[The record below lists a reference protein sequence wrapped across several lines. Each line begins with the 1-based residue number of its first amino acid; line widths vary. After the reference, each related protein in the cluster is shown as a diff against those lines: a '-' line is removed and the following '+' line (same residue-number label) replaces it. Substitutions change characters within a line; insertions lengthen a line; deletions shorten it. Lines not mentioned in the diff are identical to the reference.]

1 MKQTMPTYLST
12 PAASD
17 LGPANAFSRGV
28 AQGRPCSAAARRTR
42 LRPRCIGRTLT
53 STVLLFVISG
63 RLHAGPVPAL
73 SDGAVASQTLK
84 TRLPKTEEEID
95 HAIDQVEARLK
106 EARAKASPGPPA
118 NAVATASLAGTPDEL
133 AERDQS
139 LQQWLIALDQHA
151 RYLRNLK
158 EIRRNNQERAVEQ
171 EAWRGFTEAPTAALA
186 ERLRDEISAHR
197 LEYRTGQMLLSIL
210 QGEISRCS
218 ARLEQSQK
226 QLRLVLDQPA
236 IDGDQAP
243 RRQWRIQLAQ
253 ARNQANEA
261 SVETAEVGRLTT
273 WQALDGQSNYIQFLE
288 RKLMSSRTL
297 APLTR
302 VELDRVLAQI
312 REKRA
317 ALHSE
322 LNEAIAIDRELRST
336 HDAAPGATRGPEHEG
351 AAVAPS
357 DAEVTKARLDAS
369 RRKVEA
375 LHGFLQ
381 LTDYARAVWEDRLWA
396 SEPRSL
402 RQLRER
408 QRHHEQL
415 LDGLRQWKA
424 LLEQS
429 LAAVSEQMLRHTLGS
444 EDSRLPVAQRE
455 AAARIRKTLQERA
468 WTELRAIG
476 ALVFTE
482 DLTAR
487 LHAELSERMARIS
500 LAGRIHAVLADLSAV
515 IGRLW
520 GTELYIAEDSVI
532 AGGQKVSIPR
542 SITLGKVFTALTI
555 FACGLLLARWIYQL
569 THRLGTRRA
578 AGPAAAE
585 VPAKA
590 MATLVA
596 LGSLLV
602 AMASVRIPWTVF
614 AFLGGALAIGVGFGA
629 QALINNFISGIILLC
644 ERSIRV
650 GDIVEV
656 DEQRGKVVRVGFRN
670 SLVVRGD
677 GIEVLVPNS
686 QFLEKKVVN
695 WTLSNDLVRYEVS
708 VGVAYG
714 ASPTR
719 VTELI
724 AQAAAEHP
732 HVIKTPAPEV
742 LLEDFG
748 DNAVVFTL
756 EFWMRLTP
764 SVGGGRVRSQL
775 RHRIYEL
782 FTEAGISIAFPQR
795 DIHLDANRPLEIK
808 LVGAARADH
817 IEPGPAKEVARC
829 HSVMMGALRD

>member
-1 MKQTMPTYLST
+1 M
-12 PAASD
+12 
-17 LGPANAFSRGV
+17 
-28 AQGRPCSAAARRTR
+28 
-42 LRPRCIGRTLT
+42 LT
-53 STVLLFVISG
+53 SAVLLFVVSG
-63 RLHAGPVPAL
+63 QLHAGRIPGL
-73 SDGAVASQTLK
+73 SEGAAENQDPK
-84 TRLPKTEEEID
+84 ARLPKTEEEID
-95 HAIDQVEARLK
+95 RAVGQVEARLK
-106 EARAKASPGPPA
+106 EARAKASPGQSTNTVLAEPLA
-118 NAVATASLAGTPDEL
+118 ATTEEL
-133 AERDQS
+133 AERNQL
-139 LQQWLIALDQHA
+139 LQQWVIALDQHA
-151 RYLRNLK
+151 RYLRNLR
-158 EIRRNNQERAVEQ
+158 EIRRNNREHAGEQ
-171 EAWRGFTEAPTAALA
+171 EAWRGFAEAPSAALA
-186 ERLRDEISAHR
+186 ERLRDEISAQR

-210 QGEISRCS
+210 EGEIARWA

-226 QLRLVLDQPA
+226 QLRLALDQA
-236 IDGDQAP
+236 LVAGDRAS
-243 RRQWRIQLAQ
+243 RRPWLIQLAQ
-253 ARNQANEA
+253 LRNQANEA

-288 RKLMSSRTL
+288 RKLGSSRTL
-297 APLTR
+297 TRLTR
-302 VELDRVLAQI
+302 AELDRVLAQI
-312 REKRA
+312 KEKRI
-317 ALHSE
+317 ALHQE
-322 LNEAIAIDRELRST
+322 LNEAIAADRELRAT
-336 HDAAPGATRGPEHEG
+336 HDAAVPGATRNAEHEG
-351 AAVAPS
+351 VAVVPN
-357 DAEVTKARLDAS
+357 DADVLKARLDTS

-375 LHGFLQ
+375 LHGFFQ
-381 LTDYARAVWEDRLWA
+381 LTDYAQAVWEDRWWA
-396 SEPRSL
+396 SEPRGL
-402 RQLRER
+402 RPLRDR

-415 LDGLRQWKA
+415 LEGLRQWKA

-444 EDSRLPVAQRE
+444 EDSRLSAAQRE
-455 AAARIRKTLQERA
+455 AAARIRATLQERA

-487 LHAELSERMARIS
+487 LHDELSEQVARIS
-500 LAGRIHAVLADLSAV
+500 LAGRIHAVLADLGA
-515 IGRLW
+515 IAGRIW
-520 GTELYIAEDSVI
+520 STELYIAEDSVI

-542 SITLGKVFTALTI
+542 AITLGKGFTALTI
-555 FACGLLLARWIYQL
+555 FAFGLLLARWVYQI
-569 THRLGTRRA
+569 TNRLGARRT
-578 AGPAAAE
+578 AGPAATE

-590 MATLVA
+590 LATLLA
-596 LGSLLV
+596 LGSLFV

-629 QALINNFISGIILLC
+629 QALINNFISGLILLC

-714 ASPTR
+714 VPPAQ
-719 VTELI
+719 VMELI
-724 AQAAAEHP
+724 ARAAAEHP

-756 EFWMRLTP
+756 EFWMCLSP

-795 DIHLDANRPLEIK
+795 DIHLDASRPLEIK
-808 LVGAARADH
+808 LVNPARPDRA
-817 IEPGPAKEVARC
+817 EPSLPAGKP
-829 HSVMMGALRD
+829 SLRVPSLEPMSRS